1 LRVAELDLFSAPYID
16 EDFSKDSPVSH
27 RYIHGGFS
35 GTDTRFSFYLPPV
48 EQYKGRFIQVLE
60 GGAAGHERTVAMAGP
75 LTEGALET
83 AFALGAVLVES
94 NQGHIADEPS
104 REKPADFAVS
114 AYLASMATARYA
126 RELTGELLGSPPHHG
141 YIYGVS
147 GGGVR
152 SIVCLERGEGTWDGA
167 VPCAIPHG
175 GMFYALAEHAGLVL
189 GEQLEGVIDACDVGG
204 SGQPFA
210 GLDSRQREV
219 LGDLYR
225 SGYARGAEFMLRPG
239 YSPVGYGMTSLF
251 AHDPEYF
258 EAFWSEPGYLG
269 HDTPELLEA
278 SLVSAEANVV
288 QVLTVKDLIPPGT
301 DEGAAARMVMM
312 MGGLDAEVA
321 AVLGGIDDD
330 VLTKLIGAD
339 VVVTSGTASGRRLY
353 CTSVIGPV
361 VIAAS
366 YDSGPVFADVMAGDT
381 VEIDNR
387 NHLAF
392 RHAYRHQVTVE
403 EDRFPELHPEW
414 RHLVVD
420 GVPIYPQRRPAW
432 DFSNT
437 FGTKPYLHR
446 FKGKMILVENALD
459 GTNWPAHGHNYASRV
474 RENEGARV
482 DDVFR
487 LYWVDHAAHGPA
499 SLYPPGVA
507 PVVTTRVIE
516 YQGLLLRAV
525 ADLVAWVEEG
535 IEPPASTGYTWGV
548 NGKLELASTAAGRG
562 GLQPVVNLS
571 VNGSPSVAVGKD
583 VPVTFE
589 MSAVC
594 PPGAGVIV
602 DIEWDFDGSGAW
614 PERETEIPGSAREI
628 TRSRG
633 YQYSESGTYF
643 TTVRVWT
650 QRSDC
655 ETSLYRVPN
664 LSQVRVIVA

>member
-1 LRVAELDLFSAPYID
+1 VLDLDAFGIPYVD
-16 EDFSKDSPVSH
+16 EDVLKESPVRH

-35 GTDTRFSFYLPPV
+35 GTDTRFSFYLPSA
-48 EQYKGRFIQVLE
+48 EQYQGRLIQVLE

-75 LTEGALET
+75 LTEGALQA
-83 AFALGAVLVES
+83 AFSLGAVLVES

-104 REKPADFAVS
+104 REKPADLAVS
-114 AYLASMATARYA
+114 AYLASVATARYA
-126 RELTGELLGSPPHHG
+126 KELTGELLGYPPHHS
-141 YIYGVS
+141 YVYGVS

-189 GEQLEGVIDACDVGG
+189 GDKLESVIDACDVGG

-219 LGDLYR
+219 LSDLYR

-239 YSPVGYGMTSLF
+239 YSPVGYGMTSLY
-251 AHDPEYF
+251 AHDPGYF
-258 EAFWSEPGYLG
+258 DAFWSEPGYLG
-269 HDTPELLEA
+269 HDSPELLQE
-278 SLVSAEANVV
+278 SRVSAEANVV

-301 DEGAAARMVMM
+301 DEDAAARMVMM
-312 MGGLDAEVA
+312 MGGLDAQVA
-321 AVLGGIDDD
+321 AILGGITDD
-330 VLTKLIGAD
+330 LLAKLVGAD
-339 VVVTSGTASGRRLY
+339 LLVGSGTAAGRQLY

-361 VIAAS
+361 VIATS
-366 YDSGPVFADVMAGDT
+366 YDSGPVFEDVTAGDT
-381 VEIDNR
+381 LTIDNR

-414 RHLVVD
+414 QHLSID
-420 GVPIYPQRRPAW
+420 GEPMYPQRRPAW

-437 FGTKPYLHR
+437 FGTRPYLHQ
-446 FKGKMILVENALD
+446 FEGKMILVENALD
-459 GTNWPAHGHNYASRV
+459 GTNWPAHGQNYASRV
-474 RENEGARV
+474 RETKGARI
-482 DDVFR
+482 DEVFR

-507 PVVTTRVIE
+507 PVVATRVIE

-525 ADLVAWVEEG
+525 ADLVAWVENG

-548 NGKLELASTAAGRG
+548 NGKLELAPTAAERG
-562 GLQPVVNLS
+562 GLQPLVDLS
-571 VNGSPSVAVGKD
+571 VGGSKSVAV
-583 VPVTFE
+583 VPGDTVTFE

-594 PPGAGVIV
+594 PPGAGGIV

-614 PERETEIPGSAREI
+614 PEREADMSGFSDEI

-633 YQYSESGTYF
+633 HRYPESGTYF

-650 QRSDC
+650 QRDVS
-655 ETSLYRVPN
+655 ESSLYRIPN
-664 LSQVRVIVA
+664 LSQVRVVVA